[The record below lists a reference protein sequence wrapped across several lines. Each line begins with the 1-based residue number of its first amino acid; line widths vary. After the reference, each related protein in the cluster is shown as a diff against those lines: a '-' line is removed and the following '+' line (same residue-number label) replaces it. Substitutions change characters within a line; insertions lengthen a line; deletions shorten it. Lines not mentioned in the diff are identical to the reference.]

1 MLPKLDMT
9 FLISCEAVE
18 VSNLLIN
25 EHPLM
30 FCPTLAIELKS
41 IPAAVFMQQL
51 HFWLGVSQHEFNGK
65 KWVYNNTDQCVEMV
79 RGTIS
84 KRTIERIIS
93 DLKNRDLIVVER
105 LHSNKWNKTNFFTI
119 NYEELEKISN
129 KYSSNTYVSDTAKM
143 AESTPPK
150 WRDQDRQNGGI
161 DTTKMAECLQK
172 NTTEE
177 NKQNIT
183 DIQFE
188 EFWKTVPNK
197 DGKKPALAAFKKAIK
212 KISLEDL
219 ILAYK
224 ANVQVC
230 ESQNRFKKNPATWLN
245 QECWNDESIQSVL
258 NTLKNPQ
265 PVQAE
270 PNAPVAASWVEF

>member
-1 MLPKLDMT
+1 MSK
-9 FLISCEAVE
+9 
-18 VSNLLIN
+18 LLIN

-30 FCPTLAIELKS
+30 FCPTLAVELKS
-41 IPAAVFMQQL
+41 ISSAVFMQQL
-51 HFWLGVSQHEFNGK
+51 HFWLSVSQHEFDGK
-65 KWVYNNTDQCVEMV
+65 KWVYNNTDQCIEMV

-93 DLKNRDLIVVER
+93 DLKSRELITVDH

-119 NYEELEKISN
+119 NYEELEKISS
-129 KYSSNTYVSDTAKM
+129 KYSSNAYVSDTAKM

-150 WRDQDRQNGGI
+150 WRDQNRQNGGI
-161 DTTKMAECLQK
+161 DSAKMAESLQK

-177 NKQNIT
+177 NLQNT
-183 DIQFE
+183 NDIQFE

-197 DGKKPALAAFKKAIK
+197 DGKKPAQTAFKKAIK
-212 KISLEDL
+212 KVSLEDL
-219 ILAYK
+219 VIAYK

-245 QECWNDESIQSVL
+245 QECWNDESIQPAIKQ
-258 NTLKNPQ
+258 LKNPQ
-265 PVQAE
+265 IEKPHSPPVINLPAK
-270 PNAPVAASWVEF
+270 PKGFLGGAK